1 MRRQWIRREQLAPRN
16 ECACRPAASATQ
28 IALDRPRLPTNA
40 IRFPL
45 GDHVATLT
53 TREQGDGLCPV
64 SALAAAPLTQAPTTA
79 TTANAEAT
87 LIHR

>member
-1 MRRQWIRREQLAPRN
+1 MRRQWICREQLAPRK
-16 ECACRPAASATQ
+16 EWACRPAGSATQ
-28 IALDRPRLPTNA
+28 IALDPALLPTNA
-40 IRFPL
+40 IRFPS

-64 SALAAAPLTQAPTTA
+64 AALAAAPLTQAPTVA
-79 TTANAEAT
+79 ITANAEAT